1 MWVRVLNT
9 LEIALG
15 LFKEVGELSW
25 VADVAVTLEFD
36 TNLDGTVSPDVPT
49 NAPVE
54 RVLESSSVERLDVG
68 LVSLR
73 EGRG

>member
-1 MWVRVLNT
+1 MLNT
-9 LEIALG
+9 LEIALC
-15 LFKEVGELSW
+15 LLKEVGKLSG
-25 VADVAVTLEFD
+25 VTDVAVTLKFD

-73 EGRG
+73 EGGG